1 MKAKYKEVDK
11 KEEMLL
17 FVFLA
22 ALAPLACDAESFSVQ
37 VPPDPISARA
47 GSTVTLP
54 CWLARAISAEP
65 MEVRWHRS
73 PSFKTTALHYM
84 GGRLQDSSQDPRFR
98 GRASFGSR
106 GPEAGGLKGGDVSLR
121 LENVTLED
129 EGEFQC
135 YVSTDQ
141 HYEAVRVIL
150 NVTVTG
156 TPPVLSVRQANDS
169 LVNVSCA
176 SSGWHPRP
184 NLTWSDSQ
192 GRSGLSPGAML
203 YGPAEQGVVSVFSWI
218 LTPASDAAWLSCSVF
233 LPGEEEREGRVALLT
248 SRAGDQSGQ
257 WKAAFIAL
265 LILGLLAMAIAAFL
279 FVRKRRTDSKESVEI
294 PESVP
299 LLQTDSGLFS
309 FIKNKSLPNVI
320 DLDEAAN
327 EKVDITLDE
336 DTAHENL
343 MLHKDCKRVRD
354 KDESQGRDPSKNR
367 FTHHLFVLGKE
378 GFTSGRAYWQV
389 GLWNKAVGLKMFWS
403 VGVVSE
409 SAKRDCED
417 LTPSEGYLVF
427 SSDKDNGLSVNT
439 VPVTRLSE
447 KLRPQTL
454 GVFLDYDNNMISFY
468 NVEEKRHILTFC
480 VAFQEKVYPLFGPG
494 KGDLTPLVIQPISDV
509 KQESNVNTAE
519 NSNGKSQSVTLP
531 TVPSQSSNTDKAS
544 GCSPE
549 PPISVQESNVNTAEN
564 SIDKIQSLPLP
575 PDPSQSS
582 SSDNSGLETTA
593 QNEQFTTQ

>member
-1 MKAKYKEVDK
+1 
-11 KEEMLL
+11 MLL
-17 FVFLA
+17 VVFLS
-22 ALAPLACDAESFSVQ
+22 ALTPLACDAAESFSVL
-37 VPPDPISARA
+37 VPRNPISARA

-54 CWLARAISAEP
+54 CWLSPPISAEP

-84 GGRLQDSSQDPRFR
+84 GGQLQDSSQDPRFR

-135 YVSTDQ
+135 NVSNVL
-141 HYEAVRVIL
+141 HYKTKRVVL

-156 TPPVLSVRQANDS
+156 TLPLLSVRQATDG

-184 NLTWSDSQ
+184 NLTWSDSE

-218 LTPASDAAWLSCSVF
+218 LTPASDAAWLTCSVF
-233 LPGEEEREGRVALLT
+233 LPGEEGREGRVALLT
-248 SRAGDQSGQ
+248 SRADDQSGQ

-265 LILGLLAMAIAAFL
+265 LVLGLLAMAIAAFL
-279 FVRKRRTDSKESVEI
+279 FVRKRRTGSNESVEI
-294 PESVP
+294 PESIP
-299 LLQTDSGLFS
+299 LLQTG
-309 FIKNKSLPNVI
+309 
-320 DLDEAAN
+320 LDEAAK

-336 DTAHENL
+336 DTAHQHL
-343 MLHKDCKRVRD
+343 MLSKDCKVVRD
-354 KDESQGRDPSKNR
+354 SVMVQERDPSKNR
-367 FTHHLFVLGKE
+367 FTRHLFVLGKE

-389 GLWNKAVGLKMFWS
+389 GLWNEATGLKMSWS
-403 VGVVSE
+403 VGVVTE

-427 SSDKDNGLSVNT
+427 SSDRDNGLSVNT

-447 KLRPQTL
+447 KLRAKTL

-468 NVEEKRHILTFC
+468 NVEEKSHILTFF
-480 VAFQEKVYPLFGPG
+480 VTFHEKVYPLFGPG
-494 KGDLTPLVIQPISDV
+494 KGDATPLVIQPISDV
-509 KQESNVNTAE
+509 KQESNVNTVE
-519 NSNGKSQSVTLP
+519 NPN
-531 TVPSQSSNTDKAS
+531 
-544 GCSPE
+544 
-549 PPISVQESNVNTAEN
+549 
-564 SIDKIQSLPLP
+564 DKIQSLPLP
-575 PDPSQSS
+575 PD
-582 SSDNSGLETTA
+582 NSGLETTVKYSLRP
-593 QNEQFTTQ
+593 N